1 MKRQALNTLRSD
13 FFRIPCPEV
22 GVSVSTSLLATTQG
36 ERHPF
41 GKGCPIIFC
50 RFGGKQQN
58 SYAYFGYKEA
68 WYFGR
73 CLASSQRKPAERKNT
88 HSHTHSGSRGQNTRG
103 HEKYGR
109 NKPKIK
115 LQKTAITSTVVCCQ
129 VLKAENKFCQINDH
143 SSAGIGRDAVK
154 APLLPISC
162 DADVGFQK

>member
-1 MKRQALNTLRSD
+1 MVLWPL
-13 FFRIPCPEV
+13 F
-22 GVSVSTSLLATTQG
+22 GLLPTEA
-36 ERHPF
+36 
-41 GKGCPIIFC
+41 
-50 RFGGKQQN
+50 GGK
-58 SYAYFGYKEA
+58 K
-68 WYFGR
+68 
-73 CLASSQRKPAERKNT
+73 KT
-88 HSHTHSGSRGQNTRG
+88 HSHTHSGSRGQNTHG

-143 SSAGIGRDAVK
+143 SSAGIGHDAVK